1 MSVETPTSLVQA
13 FNPSNAP
20 DAPLLEDMNSAQLDA
35 PAIQRM
41 LALGLMSCGIV
52 HDFRNVLTV
61 VSAAL
66 HLAERHEGN
75 AALSSEFLAAAQEG
89 LERGTKMTTRLL
101 DFVSGHVSE
110 VSANS
115 VNVALQKLEMSLR
128 FVVGDGVKV
137 ALRLDPSVRD
147 CDFDP
152 SQFSAA
158 IMNLVVNARDA
169 MPSGGIIRISTCIVF
184 EAASPDEIADHYV
197 RVRIEDNGSGMDARV
212 KRKIFEPFFTTKSDT
227 GTGLG
232 VPQVYNFVKQVG
244 GFMRVDSIIGEG
256 STFDLLLPCK
266 NVTVKSAMN

>member
-52 HDFRNVLTV
+52 HDFRNVLAV

-66 HLAERHEGN
+66 HLVERHEGN
-75 AALSSEFLAAAQEG
+75 AALSSEFLATAQEG

-110 VSANS
+110 VSANN
-115 VNVALQKLEMSLR
+115 VNVALQKLEKSLR
-128 FVVGDGVKV
+128 FVVGDGVKI
-137 ALRLDPSVRD
+137 ALRLDPSVWD
-147 CDFDP
+147 CAFDP

-169 MPSGGIIRISTCIVF
+169 MPSGGIVRISTCLVF
-184 EAASPDEIADHYV
+184 EAASPGEIADHYV
-197 RVRIEDNGSGMDARV
+197 RVRIEDNGSGMDAGV
-212 KRKIFEPFFTTKSDT
+212 KRKIFEPFFTTKSDA

-232 VPQVYNFVKQVG
+232 VPQVYNFVKRAG
-244 GFMRVDSIIGEG
+244 GFMRVASIIGEG
-256 STFDLLLPCK
+256 RTFDLLLPCK
-266 NVTVKSAMN
+266 SVTVKPAMN